1 MTIPKYFKGKDLRA
15 ELTSHIVGDFRL
27 WTFTPGYKNWEFK
40 ELKLNDLLETE
51 LKNKALFIDVEDNKN
66 VFKLVN
72 NSWEFEK
79 TLEISTE
86 SSQDTE
92 IIDECIELQ
101 TPSHA
106 KAIVVYKWYD
116 WNNGDPKLTLF
127 KLVTLTS
134 TANMSQIR
142 KDLYEHRMPS
152 SENLSKMVLHL
163 EKCKITDTKNKEQIC
178 NIHTYKLEDN
188 YELTISKRG
197 TFGVR
202 HVIID
207 NGDAFIGEIPLEN
220 PDYIDAKKYI
230 TSICNGIQVQIIHYD
245 KYQNFAFTS
254 YARSVLNSMNIDSG
268 LMISTKL
275 SNTQAQLMA
284 DIALNFPYNHQITLN
299 QIQIFTMKT
308 NSAIPVLLPYPEEE
322 NKFKK
327 NLTVTTVASIIETSN
342 ILYFD
347 ISPYPVQALTNK
359 LLVYVWLLDSN
370 FRKISQIHKLIK
382 QSGCVGDLDSELRLD
397 FQEKI
402 EKNTEFSYFLLNHPQ
417 FAIVKELEFQQAL
430 SFYATNK
437 NYIVCARPNEEI
449 NSDKVSS
456 K

>member
-1 MTIPKYFKGKDLRA
+1 
-15 ELTSHIVGDFRL
+15 
-27 WTFTPGYKNWEFK
+27 
-40 ELKLNDLLETE
+40 
-51 LKNKALFIDVEDNKN
+51 
-66 VFKLVN
+66 
-72 NSWEFEK
+72 
-79 TLEISTE
+79 
-86 SSQDTE
+86 
-92 IIDECIELQ
+92 
-101 TPSHA
+101 
-106 KAIVVYKWYD
+106 
-116 WNNGDPKLTLF
+116 
-127 KLVTLTS
+127 
-134 TANMSQIR
+134 MSQIR

-382 QSGCVGDLDSELRLD
+382 QRGCVGDLDSELRLD